1 MPRRNRCERKRE
13 LVNFEVPQGTRP
25 KWHEAAKERGFT
37 TLSDY
42 LRHLVR
48 EDMERASAA

>member
-1 MPRRNRCERKRE
+1 MASRRKENGIA
-13 LVNFEVPQGTRP
+13 LVTFEVPKDDRP
-25 KWHEAAKERGFT
+25 AYKKAAKDRGFT